1 MSKEQILLQ
10 TCHKKQFWSLTYLF
24 ITMYHVNREKL
35 GIIGHLGHFEIVAAE
50 NGEKPKS
57 GISITQ
63 SLLLTVLPYLPQN
76 NCFWGWEILK
86 IGENSYSAMTVFQ
99 NQRWLPI
106 MANGTCQYY
115 IYVKG
120 QYHWLWLQNMF
131 VLHKY
136 HFEITITDLNML
148 KQTSP
153 GSFVSIDGK
162 LGC

>member
-1 MSKEQILLQ
+1 
-10 TCHKKQFWSLTYLF
+10 
-24 ITMYHVNREKL
+24 
-35 GIIGHLGHFEIVAAE
+35 
-50 NGEKPKS
+50 
-57 GISITQ
+57 
-63 SLLLTVLPYLPQN
+63 
-76 NCFWGWEILK
+76 
-86 IGENSYSAMTVFQ
+86 MTVFQ

-131 VLHKY
+131 VLHQY